1 MRHIVKIGDA
11 LNQTMMLDDNSV
23 DAFIMDPPYASGS
36 FSEAGR
42 SMGLVQGLVDKTT
55 WFDGDGMGTAGIVFL
70 IRNFAFEASRKMKQG
85 GWLLCFCDFRQV
97 VNLVPPIESAGLR
110 FRSLIVWDKGSGG
123 MGTCFRPQ
131 YELVM
136 AFSRGSPDVH
146 DATITNLITAKR
158 VLKEKQHPT
167 QKPVDLMA
175 KLIRATTP
183 VDGLV
188 VDPFCGSGTTLVA
201 AALTGRR
208 AIGFERSPD
217 FAQVAI
223 NRLAEE
229 AGAASNGVPTVAMQ
243 PQMFKAEE

>member
-1 MRHIVKIGDA
+1 MKHIVKIGDA
-11 LNQTMMLDDNSV
+11 LDQTMMLDDNSV
-23 DAFIMDPPYASGS
+23 DAFIMDPPYASGA
-36 FSEAGR
+36 FTEAARGQ
-42 SMGLVQGLVDKTT
+42 GQVQGLKDKTT

-70 IRNFAFEASRKMKQG
+70 LRSIAFEASRKLKDG
-85 GWLLCFCDFRQV
+85 GWVLCFCDWRQV
-97 VNLVPPIESAGLR
+97 VNLAPAIESAGLR
-110 FRSLIVWDKGSGG
+110 FRSLVVWDKGSGG

-131 YELVM
+131 HEMIL
-136 AFSRGSPDVH
+136 AFSKGAPDTH
-146 DATITNLITAKR
+146 DATVTNVVTAKR

-229 AGAASNGVPTVAMQ
+229 AGAASNGLPTVAMQ
-243 PQMFKAEE
+243 PQMFEVEE